1 MAQTFTAYYS
11 GVAFAATKNMGA
23 IYNTHASEVLRI
35 RRCGLL
41 NAQTAAVTGVLCAIE
56 ARVYQLGTPG
66 LTGPTAVTPTKH
78 DTANTLPTTAVYGH
92 AGTIAGTALTLRRVF
107 WSSDEAAISTAT
119 SDELETYVPLN
130 IIWDAG
136 YGDST
141 NVQPLALRGTGTLN
155 EMFMVYNTSG
165 AAGLLD
171 TWIEFTKE

>member
-1 MAQTFTAYYS
+1 MAQTFTCYYPAI
-11 GVAFAATKNMGA
+11 AFAAAKNMGA
-23 IYNTHASEVLRI
+23 VLNQHATEQLKI

-41 NAQTAAVTGVLCAIE
+41 NAQTAAVTGVLCQLE
-56 ARVYQLGTPG
+56 ARAYQTGSPG
-66 LTGPTAVTPTKH
+66 LTSPTAVTPTSH
-78 DTANTLPTTAVYGH
+78 DTTNTLPTTAVYGH

-119 SDELETYVPLN
+119 NDEMETFVPLN
-130 IIWDAG
+130 IIFDAG

-141 NVQPLALRGTGTLN
+141 AVQPLNLRQN
-155 EMFMVYNTSG
+155 QMFLVFNTTG